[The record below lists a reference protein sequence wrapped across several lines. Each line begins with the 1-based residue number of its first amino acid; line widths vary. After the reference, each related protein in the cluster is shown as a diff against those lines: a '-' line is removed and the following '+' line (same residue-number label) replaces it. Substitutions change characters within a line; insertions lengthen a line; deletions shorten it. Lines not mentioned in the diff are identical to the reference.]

1 MEMEPRESGEFGIE
15 LDCSRLIGMRID
27 SAAWGE
33 RVAIFFFVVVVVVV
47 EGGSD
52 DDEVLASGNCFD
64 LGMRWVGWVTIFLSM
79 EE

>member
-1 MEMEPRESGEFGIE
+1 METEPRESGEFGIE

-27 SAAWGE
+27 SAACGE
-33 RVAIFFFVVVVVVV
+33 RVVIFVVFVVVV

-64 LGMRWVGWVTIFLSM
+64 LGDTVGLAG
-79 EE
+79 